1 MRTVCSGG
9 VAQAADGEEPVG
21 VESWCDDRD
30 CGLKVENV
38 CNVQYV
44 MPSGG
49 GDVGSNIGGPTTTK
63 KEIEWIKKVK
73 EYLISEIG
81 PYTSEGPDCC
91 SP

>member
-1 MRTVCSGG
+1 M
-9 VAQAADGEEPVG
+9 
-21 VESWCDDRD
+21 CD
-30 CGLKVENV
+30 
-38 CNVQYV
+38 VQYV

-81 PYTSEGPDCC
+81 PYTSEGPDCW